1 MYGSEAGRPA
11 DVSSTERARPRNSNE
26 AAVTPLSS
34 HMTNSEEM
42 ATKLFA
48 VLEDIHDR
56 LGTGKGRAPE
66 PGASAG
72 RVDPLL
78 VMGGNLTRRLQD
90 CLMSAEQIHSA
101 LGG

>member
-1 MYGSEAGRPA
+1 MDRNDTRATDAYVDRPN
-11 DVSSTERARPRNSNE
+11 RAVRPGE
-26 AAVTPLSS
+26 IPALTPMSS
-34 HMTNSEEM
+34 HLLNSEEM

-56 LGTGKGRAPE
+56 IGTGEGRE
-66 PGASAG
+66 PQPQGDAA

-78 VMGGNLTRRLQD
+78 VMGGNLSRRLQD
-90 CLMSAEQIHSA
+90 CLLSAEKIRSS